1 MMRVMQTDTDVAPRL
16 RRDAQRNRQLLIDA
30 ATEVL
35 REQGMDASLDEI
47 ARRAGVGNAT
57 LYRRFPT
64 REDLYEAVF
73 ANMGG
78 MVGEAA
84 TRAHLVDDPWTA
96 FATYI
101 EEITQFCAADRGLSD
116 LMMAGMAKSP
126 ALNAVRLE
134 SERVLQDLLD
144 RAQRQGA
151 IRPDIYL
158 EDVTLMLCAMHRV
171 TPAAETVAP
180 GTWRRHL
187 AIALDGFRHTGS
199 TTELTAPPMTPDQM
213 FRLAEQFQPPKG
225 PDRSAAGHREHP

>member
-35 REQGMDASLDEI
+35 REQGIDASLDEI

-78 MVGEAA
+78 VVQEAA
-84 TRAHLVDDPWTA
+84 SRAELVADPWTA
-96 FATYI
+96 FASYI
-101 EEITQFCAADRGLSD
+101 EEVTQFCAADRGFSD

-134 SERVLQDLLD
+134 SERILQGLLD
-144 RAQRQGA
+144 RAQREGA
-151 IRPDIYL
+151 VRPDIYL
-158 EDVTLMLCAMHRV
+158 EDVILMLCAQQRV
-171 TPAAETVAP
+171 SPAAEAVAP

-187 AIALDGFRHTGS
+187 AIALDGFRQTGS
-199 TTELTAPPMTPDQM
+199 TTELTAPPMTAEQM
-213 FRLAEQFQPPKG
+213 NRLAEQFQPAKAA
-225 PDRSAAGHREHP
+225 DRPGHREH

>member
-73 ANMGG
+73 ANMGVP
-78 MVGEAA
+78 MREAA
-84 TRAHLVDDPWTA
+84 ARALLVEDPWAA
-96 FATYI
+96 FSGYI
-101 EEITQFCAADRGLSD
+101 EEITESCASDRGFSD
-116 LMMAGMAKSP
+116 LIMAGMAKS
-126 ALNAVRLE
+126 AVLNKIRME
-134 SERVLQDLLD
+134 SDEVIRELLARGQ
-144 RAQRQGA
+144 RAGA

-158 EDVTLMLCAMHRV
+158 EDIFLAFCAIQRV
-171 TPAAETVAP
+171 SPAAEAVAP
-180 GTWRRHL
+180 GVWRRHL
-187 AIALDGFRHTGS
+187 AITLDGFRASDS
-199 TTELTAPPMTPDQM
+199 TTRLTTPPLTADQAL
-213 FRLAEQFQPPKG
+213 RVADQFHPTKG
-225 PDRSAAGHREHP
+225 SGPSGPSAGCGG

>member
-1 MMRVMQTDTDVAPRL
+1 MQTDTDVAPRL

-84 TRAHLVDDPWTA
+84 MRAHLIDDPWTA

-158 EDVTLMLCAMHRV
+158 EDGGVFEIADVRLDVIHTPGHTPGSICLYSEQLGVLFTGDILHKGKPGQVGDVYPELRQQLNSIGSLQRQML
-171 TPAAETVAP
+171 P
-180 GTWRRHL
+180 GV
-187 AIALDGFRHTGS
+187 
-199 TTELTAPPMTPDQM
+199 
-213 FRLAEQFQPPKG
+213 
-225 PDRSAAGHREHP
+225 

>member
-1 MMRVMQTDTDVAPRL
+1 MMRVMQTDMDVAPRL

-78 MVGEAA
+78 PVREAA
-84 TRAHLVDDPWTA
+84 ARAQATEDPWTA
-96 FATYI
+96 FTGYI
-101 EEITQFCAADRGLSD
+101 EELTESCASDRGFSD

-134 SERVLQDLLD
+134 SEQVMQALLE
-144 RAQRQGA
+144 RAQQQGA
-151 IRPDIYL
+151 ARPDVYIA
-158 EDVTLMLCAMHRV
+158 DVILVLCALMRV
-171 TPAAETVAP
+171 SPAAEAVAP

-187 AIALDGFRHTGS
+187 TIALDGFRRTDS
-199 TTELTAPPMTPDQM
+199 TTRLTTPPMTSDQLLL
-213 FRLAEQFQPPKG
+213 LAEQFHPTKG
-225 PDRSAAGHREHP
+225 ADRPAGPREN